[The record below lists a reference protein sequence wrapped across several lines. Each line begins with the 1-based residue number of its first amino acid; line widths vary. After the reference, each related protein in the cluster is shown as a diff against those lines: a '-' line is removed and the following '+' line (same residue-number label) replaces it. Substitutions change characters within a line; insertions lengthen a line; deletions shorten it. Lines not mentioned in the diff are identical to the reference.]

1 MEKTVRGY
9 GLLAFACAFT
19 GMGVPPAQAQSATE
33 VVLHNF
39 ANLPHGA
46 NPWAGVIRDS
56 AGNLYGTATSGGTG
70 LGVVYIVDAAG
81 QERALH
87 SFAGGADGAIPQAG
101 VIRDSAGNFYGTTL
115 QGGVGDYGVVYKL
128 DAAGQETVLYSFT
141 GGDDG
146 ANPTAGVIRDAAG
159 NLYGT
164 ASRGGIE
171 NNGVVF
177 KLDNTGQESLLYAFM
192 GGADGGAPA
201 SGVIRDSAGNLYG
214 TTQFGGTAHAG
225 VIYKVSTT
233 GQETVLYS
241 FTCGANGGNPQAG
254 VVRDA
259 AGNLYGTAGVVY
271 ELSAAG
277 QYTVLY
283 SFSGGA
289 DGSATQT
296 GVIRDAAG
304 NLYGTT
310 YQGGTA
316 GYGVVYKLSPNSQE
330 TVLYTF
336 TRGADGGSPQ
346 AGVVRDA
353 AGNLY
358 GTTVYGG
365 IGTVLFSAGL
375 GIVYKLDAMGQE
387 TVLYSFPGA
396 AGGTEPYA
404 GVIADAAGNLYGTTL
419 AGGPANQGVVFK
431 LSPKGLYTVLY
442 SFTGGDDGG
451 SPQSGVTRD
460 STGNLYGTAYGGT
473 TGWGVV
479 YRVNTAGQE
488 TVLYNFTGGADGGI
502 PLSGVIRDPA
512 GNLYGTTCAGGSSFG
527 GPGYGVVY
535 KLDTSGNQT
544 VLHTFTGYADG
555 AWPRAGLIFDSAGNL
570 YGTTSQG
577 NAEGPG
583 NAGVV
588 FELDSAGQETVLYT
602 FTDGADGGV
611 PFSGVIRDAA
621 GNLYGTTYLGGT
633 AGAGVVYKLEPG
645 GYETVLYT
653 FPGGTL
659 GGSPTTGVILD
670 PAGNVYGANGV
681 IYEVDTAGNYSV
693 LWGFPNAA
701 DGTGPSG
708 LIRDP
713 AGNLYGT
720 TSAGGIHGGGVVFKL
735 KLQ

>member
-1 MEKTVRGY
+1 M
-9 GLLAFACAFT
+9 LALACAFT
-19 GMGVPPAQAQSATE
+19 GMGVARAQSATE
-33 VVLHNF
+33 VVLHSF

-46 NPWAGVIRDS
+46 SPSAGVIRDS
-56 AGNLYGTATSGGTG
+56 AGNLYGTAPAGGTG
-70 LGVVYIVDAAG
+70 WGVVYIVDAAG
-81 QERALH
+81 QERVLH
-87 SFAGGADGAIPQAG
+87 SFAGGADGANPQAG
-101 VIRDSAGNFYGTTL
+101 VIRDSAGNLYGTTF
-115 QGGVGDYGVVYKL
+115 QGGTGDYGVVYKL
-128 DAAGQETVLYSFT
+128 DAAGHETVLYSFA
-141 GGDDG
+141 GGADG

-164 ASRGGIE
+164 ASRGGTG

-177 KLDNTGQESLLYAFM
+177 KLDTTGQESALYNFT

-201 SGVIRDSAGNLYG
+201 SGVIRDAAGNLYG
-214 TTQFGGTAHAG
+214 TTENGGTSNAG
-225 VIYKVSTT
+225 VIYKVGTT
-233 GQETVLYS
+233 GQETVLYT
-241 FTCGANGGNPQAG
+241 FTGGANGGNPSSG

-271 ELSAAG
+271 ELSTAG
-277 QYTVLY
+277 QYTMLY
-283 SFSGGA
+283 SFTGGA

-316 GYGVVYKLSPNSQE
+316 GYGVVYKLNPSGQE
-330 TVLYTF
+330 TVLYNF

-365 IGTVLFSAGL
+365 IGTSSSAGL
-375 GIVYKLDAMGQE
+375 GVVYKLDATGQE

-396 AGGTEPYA
+396 AGGTAPRT
-404 GVIADAAGNLYGTTL
+404 GVIADAAGNLYGTTS

-431 LSPKGLYTVLY
+431 LSPQGLYTVLH

-451 SPQSGVTRD
+451 SPQAGVTRD
-460 STGNLYGTAYGGT
+460 SAGNLYGTAYGGAA
-473 TGWGVV
+473 GWGVV

-512 GNLYGTTCAGGSSFG
+512 GNLYGTTCAGGVSWGFPGS
-527 GPGYGVVY
+527 GYGVVY
-535 KLDTSGNQT
+535 KLDTSGHQT

-555 AWPRAGLIFDSAGNL
+555 AWPRAGLTFDSAGNL
-570 YGTTSQG
+570 YGTASQG

-583 NAGVV
+583 LAGVV
-588 FELDSAGQETVLYT
+588 FELDPAGQETVLYT

-611 PFSGVIRDAA
+611 PFSGVVRDAA
-621 GNLYGTTYLGGT
+621 GNLYGTTYFGGS
-633 AGAGVVYKLEPG
+633 AGAGVVYKLQPG

-653 FPGGTL
+653 FPGGNL
-659 GGSPTTGVILD
+659 GGNPTTGVILD
-670 PAGNVYGANGV
+670 PAGNVYGCNGV
-681 IYEVDTAGNYSV
+681 VYEVDTAGNYSV
-693 LWGFPNAA
+693 PNA
-701 DGTGPSG
+701 DGGCSSG

-720 TSAGGIHGGGVVFKL
+720 ASGGGIYGGGVVFKL